1 MELEEDAE
9 ELTVGPG
16 LAVCSV
22 GWEVVMCWKVE
33 TGNCTKKSNGCWLF
47 KSKCHILL
55 EVSIGIDMVL
65 NATNDLLTWKGECLL
80 GG

>member
-1 MELEEDAE
+1 MVDGRSYDFSSGAADVWLEVEEDAE

-33 TGNCTKKSNGCWLF
+33 TGDCTKKSNGCWLF
-47 KSKCHILL
+47 KSKRHILL
-55 EVSIGIDMVL
+55 EVSIGIDMV
-65 NATNDLLTWKGECLL
+65 
-80 GG
+80 